1 MNRAATGKAAIR
13 RAGISFNV
21 VKKKPKAEAR
31 TAIGLDTK
39 VVKSIRSA
47 WRSIEAQFNLP
58 PSESVHI
65 EDLLKRGLGANV
77 VAGRQREYL
86 AALHS
91 ELLSRKKFQPV
102 AVEANG
108 GIGLRWRLRSQ
119 VPVLSAASAP
129 SADPRYEEVA
139 LSPRAG
145 EDLAHLRETI
155 RENDSMRRAGSYV
168 CALDYSRLMTGTLP
182 IRRRDRNFFP
192 SKPDP
197 AEIILHPDLN
207 LGEQSELSGWIDG
220 KSGGIFGLAH
230 LFQALPI
237 LVGSRLQL
245 TRLRS
250 EGHYRLAIDLDSA
263 DLWLASES
271 RRPGESAHRRAT
283 TSFRAVAC
291 VLAAGRPALPF
302 RRLHRLANR
311 NRVMPPETLAAVL
324 SDWPCF
330 VPSRLADGG
339 TGWRFDSSELSPS
352 RRSVRAARAAFEQT
366 LSDLEIRSDAL
377 SESVGSI
384 FEKTKRH
391 GVELAKIWT
400 AGDPKPPQWHSE

>member
-58 PSESVHI
+58 PGESVYI

-102 AVEANG
+102 AVEAKG
-108 GIGLRWRLRSQ
+108 GIGLVWRLRSQ

-129 SADPRYEEVA
+129 AADPRYAEVA

-145 EDLAHLRETI
+145 EDLADLRETI

-168 CALDYSRLMTGTLP
+168 CALDYYRLLTGTLP

-197 AEIILHPDLN
+197 AEIILHPDRN
-207 LGEQSELSGWIDG
+207 F
-220 KSGGIFGLAH
+220 GG
-230 LFQALPI
+230 
-237 LVGSRLQL
+237 
-245 TRLRS
+245 T
-250 EGHYRLAIDLDSA
+250 E
-263 DLWLASES
+263 
-271 RRPGESAHRRAT
+271 
-283 TSFRAVAC
+283 RAV
-291 VLAAGRPALPF
+291 
-302 RRLHRLANR
+302 
-311 NRVMPPETLAAVL
+311 
-324 SDWPCF
+324 
-330 VPSRLADGG
+330 
-339 TGWRFDSSELSPS
+339 
-352 RRSVRAARAAFEQT
+352 
-366 LSDLEIRSDAL
+366 
-377 SESVGSI
+377 
-384 FEKTKRH
+384 
-391 GVELAKIWT
+391 GV
-400 AGDPKPPQWHSE
+400 D